1 MLSVS
6 FTFHRSIG
14 YYVMQVYA
22 PDVLVVAI
30 SWTLFW
36 VDKNVSLS
44 DLRFFIIAQEG
55 YPCRDSV
62 TNSYVDNQNHC
73 GQIQNTLSPK
83 LKTPKLLL

>member
-22 PDVLVVAI
+22 PGFLVVAI

-36 VDKNVSLS
+36 VEKNVSLV
-44 DLRFFIIAQEG
+44 DLRFPHYCPERLPLQ
-55 YPCRDSV
+55 
-62 TNSYVDNQNHC
+62 
-73 GQIQNTLSPK
+73 
-83 LKTPKLLL
+83 

>member
-36 VDKNVSLS
+36 VDKNVSL
-44 DLRFFIIAQEG
+44 LGFRFFHCCSKRLPLQ
-55 YPCRDSV
+55 RF
-62 TNSYVDNQNHC
+62 SY
-73 GQIQNTLSPK
+73 K
-83 LKTPKLLL
+83 

>member
-36 VDKNVSLS
+36 VDKNVSLL
-44 DLRFFIIAQEG
+44 DFRFF
-55 YPCRDSV
+55 
-62 TNSYVDNQNHC
+62 HC
-73 GQIQNTLSPK
+73 CAKRLPLQRFCYK
-83 LKTPKLLL
+83 

>member
-36 VDKNVSLS
+36 VDKNVSLL
-44 DLRFFIIAQEG
+44 DLRLPLQRFC
-55 YPCRDSV
+55 Y
-62 TNSYVDNQNHC
+62 
-73 GQIQNTLSPK
+73 K
-83 LKTPKLLL
+83 